1 MIRQVL
7 ETFVET
13 ARMQSTGT
21 PQVLAM
27 IHLVMLSLWG
37 GVVATEAVIELYP
50 FRHRE
55 QHAATIRLHYW
66 IDLLVEAPLVLA
78 VAATGGLLLLSI
90 DRITALHL
98 VKVGFAGAAIAV
110 NVFCIAVVVRRGRRL
125 ERGGEEASLWRS
137 SRIVLACFAV
147 GLGCAAV
154 AATLGFRLALARL
167 G

>member
-1 MIRQVL
+1 MEAGV
-7 ETFVET
+7 VP
-13 ARMQSTGT
+13 A
-21 PQVLAM
+21 PLAM
-27 IHLVMLSLWG
+27 MHLVVLSLWG

-78 VAATGGLLLLSI
+78 VAATGVALVLAL
-90 DRITALHL
+90 DDVTPLHL
-98 VKVGFAGAAIAV
+98 VKLGFAGAAVAV

-125 ERGGEEASLWRS
+125 ERGGGDAPLWRA
-137 SRIVLACFAV
+137 SRIVLACFAA
-147 GLGCAAV
+147 GLLFAAV
-154 AATLGFRLALARL
+154 AAALGFGFAFERL